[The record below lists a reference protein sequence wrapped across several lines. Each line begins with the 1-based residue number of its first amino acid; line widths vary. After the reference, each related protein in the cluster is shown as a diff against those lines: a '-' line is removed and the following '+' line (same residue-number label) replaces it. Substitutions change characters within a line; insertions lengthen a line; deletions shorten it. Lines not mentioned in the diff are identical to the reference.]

1 MKGLLRPDVKWLK
14 FTVFIFG
21 MMIHSTGDTVITNL
35 IGITITIQSGCTSP
49 APSYLLLIMVL
60 ITGSVGLITT
70 DTVPSLAHLHMLDS
84 IVLQQGPHVQPVHVT

>member
-35 IGITITIQSGCTSP
+35 IGITITIQSGTSS
-49 APSYLLLIMVL
+49 PSYLLLAQVL
-60 ITGSVGLITT
+60 ITGSVDLITT
-70 DTVPSLAHLHMLDS
+70 DTVPDLTHLHVLDS
-84 IVLQQGPHVQPVHVT
+84 IVLQQRPHIQPVHVT

>member
-35 IGITITIQSGCTSP
+35 IGITITIQSGTTS
-49 APSYLLLIMVL
+49 PSYLLL
-60 ITGSVGLITT
+60 GLVRVVARGLAQTQASAII
-70 DTVPSLAHLHMLDS
+70 DNSKQCFSL
-84 IVLQQGPHVQPVHVT
+84 

>member
-1 MKGLLRPDVKWLK
+1 MKDLLRPDVKWLK

-35 IGITITIQSGCTSP
+35 IGITITIQSGWNS
-49 APSYLLLIMVL
+49 PSYLLLVQVL
-60 ITGSVGLITT
+60 ITGSVDLITT

-84 IVLQQGPHVQPVHVT
+84 IVLQQGPHIQPVHVT